1 MVLLGEV
8 RSNRN
13 KKLSG
18 FMEAKNLSPSVTRSN
33 TCNCTGSYLN
43 KGWAASTGRAP
54 RVHNTDKNKDE
65 TKGRHFY
72 N

>member
-1 MVLLGEV
+1 
-8 RSNRN
+8 
-13 KKLSG
+13 
-18 FMEAKNLSPSVTRSN
+18 MEAKNLSPSVTRSN

-54 RVHNTDKNKDE
+54 RVHYTDKNKDE
-65 TKGRHFY
+65 TKGRQFY